1 MMHDGDLVRQTL
13 AGQPRAYEE
22 LVRRWG
28 VRVTALCH
36 ARTGRSDVADDMAQ
50 ETLLRAYRGL
60 RSLAAPEKFG
70 AWICGIASRT
80 CLDWLKAKQ
89 RTEVPFSTLCAGGN
103 PEEFLG
109 AQAAAL
115 DSGAEHDDDR
125 ARLMAAVENLP
136 EQYREVL
143 MLYYYEDV
151 TYRDL
156 AETLGVS
163 AATINARLTKGRAML
178 RARLNPSVRR

>member
-28 VRVTALCH
+28 ARITALCH

-70 AWICGIASRT
+70 AWLCGIASRT

-89 RTEVPFSTLCAGGN
+89 RTEVPFSTLCPTGN
-103 PEEFLG
+103 TEEFLG
-109 AQAAAL
+109 ARAGEEE
-115 DSGAEHDDDR
+115 SGSDHADELS
-125 ARLMAAVENLP
+125 RLMAAVEKLP
-136 EQYREVL
+136 DDYREVL

-151 TYRDL
+151 TYHDL

-163 AATINARLTKGRAML
+163 AATINARLTKARAML
-178 RARLNPSVRR
+178 RERLKPATTR